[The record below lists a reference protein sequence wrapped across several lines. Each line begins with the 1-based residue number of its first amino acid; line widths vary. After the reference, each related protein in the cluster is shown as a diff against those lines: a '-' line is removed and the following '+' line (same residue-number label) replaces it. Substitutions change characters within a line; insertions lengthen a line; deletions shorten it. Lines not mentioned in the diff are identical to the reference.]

1 MANETIK
8 QIYNNDQ
15 AHLLEKEND
24 IVTDKV
30 QLILEKPVLL

>member
-1 MANETIK
+1 MKAIK
-8 QIYNNDQ
+8 QIYNN
-15 AHLLEKEND
+15 ESGTSFFGKGND

>member
-1 MANETIK
+1 MN
-8 QIYNNDQ
+8 Q
-15 AHLLEKEND
+15 AHSFFEKGND

>member
-1 MANETIK
+1 MS
-8 QIYNNDQ
+8 Q
-15 AHLLEKEND
+15 AHPFFGKGND